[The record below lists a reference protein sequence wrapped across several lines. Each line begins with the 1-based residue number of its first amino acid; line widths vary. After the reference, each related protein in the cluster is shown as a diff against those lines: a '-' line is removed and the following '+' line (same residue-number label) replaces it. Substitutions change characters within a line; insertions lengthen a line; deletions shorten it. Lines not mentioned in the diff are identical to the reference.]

1 MLGSWASKI
10 EGDVSEA
17 GASMNLSRRTFLLTG
32 AAVGGG
38 LLLGFTLPSPFTG
51 NTAAA
56 TGSFEPDAFIRIGQ
70 DGRVTVIIPQVE
82 MGQGTF
88 TSCPMLLAEEL
99 EVDLSQVQ
107 VAQAPPSDKLY
118 GNPLLGFQVTGGS
131 TSIRAFYKPLR
142 EAGAAARTMLIA
154 AAANSWGVDPSTCR
168 AEKGEV
174 IHEPTRRKLSYGE
187 LADKAATLSPPQGV
201 ALKDPKDFKLIGTP
215 AKRLDTP
222 AKVNGTAV
230 YGIDA
235 KVPRMK
241 IATVAACPVFGGK
254 LKSVD
259 DSKAL
264 AVKGVRQV
272 VHLDDAVCVV
282 ADHMGAAKK
291 GLAALQIEW
300 DEGPNAKLTIA
311 DIVAEMAKASEAEG
325 AVVRNDGDVAGA
337 LAGANT
343 KLDAIYELP
352 FLAHTTMEPI
362 NCTVH
367 VREDGCDIWVGTQVI
382 SRAQA
387 IAAKVTGLPPAKVAV
402 HNHLLGGG
410 FGRRLEVDFIG
421 QAAAIGKQVD
431 GPVKIVWTRE
441 EDVQH
446 DMYRPYFYDRMAAGL
461 DAQGMPAAWS
471 HRICGSSIIARW
483 APPVF
488 QNGYDPDTI
497 DGAIEMP
504 YSFPDVRLEYVQHE
518 PKGIQTAFWRSVG
531 PSHNIFVVESFID
544 ELAAAAKKD
553 PVQYRR
559 ALLDKSHRAKAVLD
573 LAAEKADWGQ
583 PLPQGSG
590 RGVSVQNV
598 FGGDMAQVAEVGV
611 SKDGEVAVKRITCAV
626 DCGVAINPNT
636 IEAQVQSAIIYGL
649 SAALF
654 GEITLKDGRVEQSNF
669 DNYRPLRINEIPAI
683 DVHIVD
689 SQEAPGGMGEP
700 GTCCVPPAVTNAIF
714 AATGVRLR
722 KLPIDTSKLKA

>member
-1 MLGSWASKI
+1 MLGWTSKN
-10 EGDVSEA
+10 ENEVPEMRPS
-17 GASMNLSRRTFLLTG
+17 SSLSRRTFLLTG
-32 AAVGGG
+32 AAAGGG
-38 LLLGFTLPSPFTG
+38 LLLGFALPSLFTRT
-51 NTAAA
+51 NAAA
-56 TGSFEPDAFIRIGQ
+56 TESFEPDAFIRIGK
-70 DGRVTVIIPQVE
+70 DGSVTLIVPQVE

-99 EVDLSQVQ
+99 EVDLSQVH

-118 GNPLLGFQVTGGS
+118 ANPLLGFQVTGGS

-154 AAANSWGVDPSTCR
+154 AAANAWGVDPSTCR

-174 IHEPTRRKLSYGE
+174 IHDATGKKFGYGA
-187 LADKAATLSPPQGV
+187 LTDKAASLHPPRNV
-201 ALKDPKDFKLIGTP
+201 TLKDPKEFRLIGTP

-222 AKVNGTAV
+222 SKVNGSAV

-235 KVPRMK
+235 KVPGMK

-264 AVKGVRQV
+264 AVKGVHQV
-272 VHLDDAVCVV
+272 IHLDNAVCVV
-282 ADHMGAAKK
+282 AEHMGAAKK
-291 GLAALQIEW
+291 GLTALEIQW
-300 DEGPNAKLTIA
+300 DEGPNAKLTTA

-325 AVVRNDGDVAGA
+325 AVVRNERDVAGA
-337 LAGANT
+337 LAGAST

-367 VREDGCDIWVGTQVI
+367 VRQNGCDIWVGTQVI

-387 IAAKVTGLPPAKVAV
+387 VAAQVTGLPPEKVAV
-402 HNHLLGGG
+402 HNHLIGGG
-410 FGRRLEVDFIG
+410 FGRRLEVDFIA

-431 GPVKIVWTRE
+431 GPVKIIWTRE

-446 DMYRPYFYDRMAAGL
+446 DMYRPAFYDRMAAGL
-461 DAQGMPAAWS
+461 DAQGLPVAWS

-488 QNGYDPDTI
+488 KNGYDPDTI
-497 DGAIEMP
+497 DGALELP
-504 YSFPDVRLEYVQHE
+504 YSFPNVRLEYVQNE

-553 PVQYRR
+553 PVEYRR
-559 ALLDKSHRAKAVLD
+559 ALLDKSPRAKACSIWPPRSQAGASPCRKAQAAACRCRMC
-573 LAAEKADWGQ
+573 LAATWRRSPRSRCPRTATLRSSVSPARSIAVSGSIPTPSRRRRKA
-583 PLPQGSG
+583 PSSM
-590 RGVSVQNV
+590 V
-598 FGGDMAQVAEVGV
+598 
-611 SKDGEVAVKRITCAV
+611 
-626 DCGVAINPNT
+626 
-636 IEAQVQSAIIYGL
+636 
-649 SAALF
+649 
-654 GEITLKDGRVEQSNF
+654 
-669 DNYRPLRINEIPAI
+669 
-683 DVHIVD
+683 
-689 SQEAPGGMGEP
+689 
-700 GTCCVPPAVTNAIF
+700 
-714 AATGVRLR
+714 
-722 KLPIDTSKLKA
+722 